1 MHTGLTTIVIVLSLG
16 VLALMLVRTLKLPPL
31 IGYLAAGIAVGPSGL
46 AALPDNA
53 STASLAEYGV
63 VFLMF
68 SIGLEFSL
76 KRLHTMQGLVFGLGG
91 AQMLVTVLGTTL
103 ITVGYFGNPWQIG
116 VATGAAVAMSSTAI
130 VARLLSERL
139 ELNSHAGRQTM
150 GVLLFQDLAVV
161 PLLLIIPALA
171 SSGEDLLPSLANA
184 LAQAAVVLVLLV
196 VVGQKLM
203 GRWLGAV
210 VRQKS
215 EELFML
221 NVLLIVMGLSWVTA
235 EAGLSLALGAF
246 VAGVLIA
253 ETVYRH
259 QVAADIRPFRD
270 VLLGFFFV
278 TIGMQLDVAYVV
290 NNAARVALVL
300 VLLVGAKLAVMG
312 GICLLAGNSRDVA
325 LRTAVQLA
333 QAGEFGFVLIG
344 VGVANQLIPHDVQQV
359 TTAAMLLSMFL
370 APLAI
375 NRVGRMQRGLTE
387 KEFSLRARM
396 VQDVACHSMD
406 CDQHVV
412 LCGYGR
418 VGQNLAR
425 LLAAEGISFVAL
437 DTDTHRLEE
446 ARHFGHNVV
455 FGEAS
460 RREVLQAAG
469 LARAR
474 AVVVT
479 FDSLRAAERVLA
491 LVRHLH
497 PEMPVLLRAR
507 DQSDADR
514 LVAAGASLVVPEVVE
529 GSFVLALETLTWLGV
544 PGEQALERVQRFRK
558 PGRQIE

>member
-1 MHTGLTTIVIVLSLG
+1 M
-16 VLALMLVRTLKLPPL
+16 LARMLKLPPL
-31 IGYLAAGIAVGPSGL
+31 IGYLAAGIALGPSGL

-53 STASLAEYGV
+53 STATLAEYGV

-76 KRLHTMQGLVFGLGG
+76 KRLQAMQGLVFGMGG
-91 AQMLVTVLGTTL
+91 AQMLVTVLGTTAL
-103 ITVGYFGNPWQIG
+103 TVWYFHNPWQIG

-139 ELNSHAGRQTM
+139 ELNSQAGRQTM

-171 SSGEDLLPSLANA
+171 SSADDLLPSLAKA
-184 LAQAAVVLVLLV
+184 LAQAALVLVLLV
-196 VVGQKLM
+196 VLGQRLM
-203 GRWLGAV
+203 GRWLRVV

-221 NVLLIVMGLSWVTA
+221 NVLLVVMGLSWVTA

-259 QVAADIRPFRD
+259 QVEADIRPFRD
-270 VLLGFFFV
+270 VLLGLFFV
-278 TIGMQLDVAYVV
+278 TIGMQLDVAYVLG
-290 NNAARVALVL
+290 NLGR
-300 VLLVGAKLAVMG
+300 VLLVLCLLVAAKLLVMG
-312 GICLLAGNSRDVA
+312 GICWLAGNTRDIA
-325 LRTAVQLA
+325 LRTSVQLA

-344 VGVANQLIPHDVQQV
+344 VGVGNQLIPHDVHQV

-375 NRVGRMQRGLTE
+375 NRVGKVRKGLSE
-387 KEFSLRARM
+387 DEFSRRARM
-396 VQDVACHSMD
+396 VQDVASHSME
-406 CDQHVV
+406 CEQHVV

-418 VGQNLAR
+418 VGQNLAG
-425 LLAAEGISFVAL
+425 LLAAEGIGFVAL

-446 ARHFGHNVV
+446 AARLGHNAV
-455 FGEAS
+455 FGDAD

-469 LARAR
+469 LGRAR

-497 PEMPVLLRAR
+497 PTMPVILRAR
-507 DQSDADR
+507 DQADADHLR
-514 LVAAGASLVVPEVVE
+514 AEGASAVVPEVIE

-544 PGEQALERVQRFRK
+544 PGDRALERIQAARRK
-558 PGRQIE
+558 PR

>member
-1 MHTGLTTIVIVLSLG
+1 M
-16 VLALMLVRTLKLPPL
+16 LARMLKLPPL
-31 IGYLAAGIAVGPSGL
+31 IGYLAAGIALGPSGL

-53 STASLAEYGV
+53 STATLAEYGV

-76 KRLHTMQGLVFGLGG
+76 KRLQAMQGLVFGMGG
-91 AQMLVTVLGTTL
+91 AQMLVTVLGTTVL
-103 ITVGYFGNPWQIG
+103 TVWYFHNPWQIG

-139 ELNSHAGRQTM
+139 ELNSQAGRQTM

-171 SSGEDLLPSLANA
+171 SSADDLLPSLAKA
-184 LAQAAVVLVLLV
+184 LAQAALVLVLLV
-196 VVGQKLM
+196 VLGQRLM
-203 GRWLGAV
+203 GRWLRVV

-221 NVLLIVMGLSWVTA
+221 NVLLVVMGLSWVTA

-259 QVAADIRPFRD
+259 QVEADIRPFRD
-270 VLLGFFFV
+270 VLLGLFFV
-278 TIGMQLDVAYVV
+278 TIGMQLDVAYVLG
-290 NNAARVALVL
+290 NLGR
-300 VLLVGAKLAVMG
+300 VLLVLCLLVAAKLLVMG
-312 GICLLAGNSRDVA
+312 GICWLAGNTRDIA
-325 LRTAVQLA
+325 LRTSVQLA

-344 VGVANQLIPHDVQQV
+344 VGVGNQLIPHDVHQV

-375 NRVGRMQRGLTE
+375 NRVGKVRKGLSE
-387 KEFSLRARM
+387 DEFSRRARM
-396 VQDVACHSMD
+396 VQDVASHSME
-406 CDQHVV
+406 CEQHVV

-418 VGQNLAR
+418 VGQNLAG
-425 LLAAEGISFVAL
+425 LLAAEGIGFVAL

-446 ARHFGHNVV
+446 AARLGHNAV
-455 FGEAS
+455 FGDAD

-469 LARAR
+469 LGRAR

-497 PEMPVLLRAR
+497 PTMPVILRAR
-507 DQSDADR
+507 DQADADHLR
-514 LVAAGASLVVPEVVE
+514 AEGASAVVPEVIE

-544 PGEQALERVQRFRK
+544 PGDRALERIQAVRRK
-558 PGRQIE
+558 SR

>member
-1 MHTGLTTIVIVLSLG
+1 M
-16 VLALMLVRTLKLPPL
+16 LARMLKLPPL
-31 IGYLAAGIAVGPSGL
+31 IGYLAAGIALGPSGL

-53 STASLAEYGV
+53 STATLAEYGV

-76 KRLHTMQGLVFGLGG
+76 KRLQAMQGLVFGMGG
-91 AQMLVTVLGTTL
+91 AQMLVTVLGTTVL
-103 ITVGYFGNPWQIG
+103 TVWYFHNPWQIG

-139 ELNSHAGRQTM
+139 ELNSQAGRQTM

-171 SSGEDLLPSLANA
+171 SSADDLLPSLAKA
-184 LAQAAVVLVLLV
+184 LAQAALVLVLLV
-196 VVGQKLM
+196 VLGQRLM
-203 GRWLGAV
+203 GRWLRVV

-221 NVLLIVMGLSWVTA
+221 NVLLVVMGLSWVTA

-259 QVAADIRPFRD
+259 QVEADIRPFRD
-270 VLLGFFFV
+270 VLLGLFFV
-278 TIGMQLDVAYVV
+278 TIGMQLDVAYVLG
-290 NNAARVALVL
+290 NLGR
-300 VLLVGAKLAVMG
+300 VLLVLCLLVAAKLLVMG
-312 GICLLAGNSRDVA
+312 GICWLAGNTRDIA
-325 LRTAVQLA
+325 LRTSVQLA

-344 VGVANQLIPHDVQQV
+344 VGVGNQLIPHDVHQV

-375 NRVGRMQRGLTE
+375 NRVGKVRKGLSE
-387 KEFSLRARM
+387 DEFSRRARM
-396 VQDVACHSMD
+396 VQDVASHSME
-406 CDQHVV
+406 CEQHVM

-418 VGQNLAR
+418 VGQNLAG
-425 LLAAEGISFVAL
+425 LLAAEGIGFVAL

-446 ARHFGHNVV
+446 AARLGHNAV
-455 FGEAS
+455 FGDAD

-469 LARAR
+469 LGRAR

-497 PEMPVLLRAR
+497 PTMPVILRAR
-507 DQSDADR
+507 DQADADHLR
-514 LVAAGASLVVPEVVE
+514 AEGASAVVPEVIE

-544 PGEQALERVQRFRK
+544 PGDRALERIQAVRRK
-558 PGRQIE
+558 SR

>member
-1 MHTGLTTIVIVLSLG
+1 MHAGLTTIVVVLALG

-31 IGYLAAGIAVGPSGL
+31 IGYLAAGIVVGPSGI
-46 AALPDNA
+46 AALADDA
-53 STASLAEYGV
+53 STATLAEFGV

-76 KRLHTMQGLVFGLGG
+76 KRLRSMQALVFGLGG
-91 AQMLVTVLGTTL
+91 AQMLVTVLGATL
-103 ITVGYFGNPWQIG
+103 VTVWYFDNPWQIG

-171 SSGEDLLPSLANA
+171 SSSDNLLPSLAMA
-184 LAQAAVVLVLLV
+184 LAQAALVLVLLV

-203 GRWLGAV
+203 GRWLGTV

-221 NVLLIVMGLSWVTA
+221 NVLLIALGLSWVTA

-259 QVAADIRPFRD
+259 QVEADIRPFRD
-270 VLLGFFFV
+270 VLLGLFFV
-278 TIGMQLDVAYVV
+278 TIGMQLDVDYVLD
-290 NNAARVALVL
+290 NAGRVAMVL
-300 VLLVGAKLAVMG
+300 VLLMGAKLAVMA
-312 GICLLAGNSRDVA
+312 GICFLAGNGRGVA
-325 LRTAVQLA
+325 LRTSVQLA

-344 VGVANQLIPHDVQQV
+344 VGVANRLIPHDVHQV

-375 NRVGRMQRGLTE
+375 NRVGKVQKSLSD
-387 KEFSLRARM
+387 KEFSKRARM
-396 VQDVACHSMD
+396 VQDVASHSMD

-425 LLAAEGISFVAL
+425 LFAAEGISFVAL

-446 ARHFGHNVV
+446 AQLLGHNVV
-455 FGEAS
+455 FGDAD
-460 RREVLQAAG
+460 RKEVLQAAG

-474 AVVVT
+474 AVVVA
-479 FDSLRAAERVLA
+479 FDSLRTAERVLA

-497 PEMPVLLRAR
+497 PDMPVLLRAR
-507 DQSDADR
+507 DQTEAD
-514 LVAAGASLVVPEVVE
+514 LLDAAGASLVVPEVVE
-529 GSFVLALETLTWLGV
+529 GSFVLALETLAWLGV
-544 PGEQALERVQRFRK
+544 PGERALERVQRLRQRK
-558 PGRQIE
+558 R

>member
-1 MHTGLTTIVIVLSLG
+1 M
-16 VLALMLVRTLKLPPL
+16 LARMLKLPPL
-31 IGYLAAGIAVGPSGL
+31 IGYLAAGIALGPSGL

-53 STASLAEYGV
+53 STATLAEYGV

-76 KRLHTMQGLVFGLGG
+76 KRLQAMQGLVFGMGG
-91 AQMLVTVLGTTL
+91 AQMLVTVLGTTAL
-103 ITVGYFGNPWQIG
+103 TVWYFHNPWQIG

-139 ELNSHAGRQTM
+139 ELNSQAGRQTM

-171 SSGEDLLPSLANA
+171 SSADDLLPSLAKA
-184 LAQAAVVLVLLV
+184 LAQAVLVLVLLV
-196 VVGQKLM
+196 VLGQRLM
-203 GRWLGAV
+203 GRWLRVV

-221 NVLLIVMGLSWVTA
+221 NVLLVVMGLSWITA

-259 QVAADIRPFRD
+259 QVEADIRPFRD
-270 VLLGFFFV
+270 VLLGLFFV
-278 TIGMQLDVAYVV
+278 TIGMQLDVAYVLG
-290 NNAARVALVL
+290 NLGR
-300 VLLVGAKLAVMG
+300 VLLVLCLLVAAKLLVMG
-312 GICLLAGNSRDVA
+312 GICWLAGNTRDIA
-325 LRTAVQLA
+325 LRTSVQLA

-344 VGVANQLIPHDVQQV
+344 VGVGNQLIPHDVHQV

-375 NRVGRMQRGLTE
+375 NRVGKVRKGLSE
-387 KEFSLRARM
+387 DEFSRRARM
-396 VQDVACHSMD
+396 VQDVASHSME
-406 CDQHVV
+406 CEQHVV

-418 VGQNLAR
+418 VGQNLAG
-425 LLAAEGISFVAL
+425 LLAAEGIGFVAL

-446 ARHFGHNVV
+446 AARLGHNAV
-455 FGEAS
+455 FGDAD

-469 LARAR
+469 LGRAR

-497 PEMPVLLRAR
+497 PTMPVILRAR
-507 DQSDADR
+507 DQADADHLR
-514 LVAAGASLVVPEVVE
+514 AEGASAVVPEVIE

-544 PGEQALERVQRFRK
+544 PGDRALERIRVARRK
-558 PGRQIE
+558 PR

>member
-1 MHTGLTTIVIVLSLG
+1 M
-16 VLALMLVRTLKLPPL
+16 LARMLKLPPL
-31 IGYLAAGIAVGPSGL
+31 IGYLAAGIALGPSGL

-53 STASLAEYGV
+53 STATLAEYGV

-76 KRLHTMQGLVFGLGG
+76 KRLQAMQGLVFGMGG
-91 AQMLVTVLGTTL
+91 AQMLVTVLGTTVL
-103 ITVGYFGNPWQIG
+103 TVWYFHNPWQIG

-139 ELNSHAGRQTM
+139 ELNSQAGRQTM

-171 SSGEDLLPSLANA
+171 SSADDLLPSLAKA
-184 LAQAAVVLVLLV
+184 LAQAALVLVLLV
-196 VVGQKLM
+196 VLGQRLM
-203 GRWLGAV
+203 GRWLRVV

-221 NVLLIVMGLSWVTA
+221 NVLLVVMGLSWVTA

-259 QVAADIRPFRD
+259 QVEADIRPFRD
-270 VLLGFFFV
+270 VLLGLFFV
-278 TIGMQLDVAYVV
+278 TIGMQLDVAYVLG
-290 NNAARVALVL
+290 NLGR
-300 VLLVGAKLAVMG
+300 VLLVLCLLVAAKLLVMG
-312 GICLLAGNSRDVA
+312 GICWLAGNTRDIA
-325 LRTAVQLA
+325 LRTSVQLA

-344 VGVANQLIPHDVQQV
+344 VGVGNQLIPHDVHQV

-375 NRVGRMQRGLTE
+375 NRVGKVRKGLSE
-387 KEFSLRARM
+387 DEFSRRARM
-396 VQDVACHSMD
+396 VQDVASHSME
-406 CDQHVV
+406 CEQHVV

-418 VGQNLAR
+418 VGQNLAG
-425 LLAAEGISFVAL
+425 LLATEGIEFVAL

-446 ARHFGHNVV
+446 AARLGHNAV
-455 FGEAS
+455 FGDAD

-469 LARAR
+469 LGRAR

-497 PEMPVLLRAR
+497 PTMPVILRAR
-507 DQSDADR
+507 DQADADHLR
-514 LVAAGASLVVPEVVE
+514 AEGASAVVPEVIE

-544 PGEQALERVQRFRK
+544 PGDRALERIQAVRRK
-558 PGRQIE
+558 SR

>member
-1 MHTGLTTIVIVLSLG
+1 M
-16 VLALMLVRTLKLPPL
+16 LARMLKLPPL
-31 IGYLAAGIAVGPSGL
+31 IGYLAAGIALGPSGL

-53 STASLAEYGV
+53 STATLAEYGV

-76 KRLHTMQGLVFGLGG
+76 KRLQAMQGLVFGMGG
-91 AQMLVTVLGTTL
+91 AQMLVTVLGTTVL
-103 ITVGYFGNPWQIG
+103 TVWYFHNPWQIG

-139 ELNSHAGRQTM
+139 ELNSQAGRQTM

-171 SSGEDLLPSLANA
+171 SSADDLLPSLAKA
-184 LAQAAVVLVLLV
+184 LAQAVLVLVLLV
-196 VVGQKLM
+196 VLGQRLM
-203 GRWLGAV
+203 GRWLRVV

-221 NVLLIVMGLSWVTA
+221 NVLLVVMGLSWITA

-259 QVAADIRPFRD
+259 QVEADIRPFRD
-270 VLLGFFFV
+270 VLLGLFFV
-278 TIGMQLDVAYVV
+278 TIGMQLDVAYVLG
-290 NNAARVALVL
+290 NLGR
-300 VLLVGAKLAVMG
+300 VLLVLCLLVAAKLLVMG
-312 GICLLAGNSRDVA
+312 GICWLAGNTRDIA
-325 LRTAVQLA
+325 LRTSVQLA

-344 VGVANQLIPHDVQQV
+344 VGVGNQLIPHDVHQV

-375 NRVGRMQRGLTE
+375 NRVGKVRKGLSE
-387 KEFSLRARM
+387 DEFSRRARM
-396 VQDVACHSMD
+396 VQDVASHSME
-406 CDQHVV
+406 CEQHVV

-418 VGQNLAR
+418 VGQNLAG
-425 LLAAEGISFVAL
+425 LLATEGIGFVAL

-446 ARHFGHNVV
+446 AARLGHNAV
-455 FGEAS
+455 FGDAD

-469 LARAR
+469 LGRAR

-497 PEMPVLLRAR
+497 PSMPVILRAR
-507 DQSDADR
+507 DQADADHLR
-514 LVAAGASLVVPEVVE
+514 AEGASAVVPEVIE

-544 PGEQALERVQRFRK
+544 PGDRALERIQAVRRK
-558 PGRQIE
+558 SR

>member
-1 MHTGLTTIVIVLSLG
+1 M
-16 VLALMLVRTLKLPPL
+16 LARMLKLPPL
-31 IGYLAAGIAVGPSGL
+31 IGYLAAGIALGPSGL

-53 STASLAEYGV
+53 STATLAEYGV

-76 KRLHTMQGLVFGLGG
+76 KRLQAMQGLVFGMGG
-91 AQMLVTVLGTTL
+91 AQMLVTVLGTTVL
-103 ITVGYFGNPWQIG
+103 TVWYFHNPWQIG

-139 ELNSHAGRQTM
+139 ELNSQAGRQTM

-171 SSGEDLLPSLANA
+171 SSADDLLPSLAKA
-184 LAQAAVVLVLLV
+184 LAQAVLVLVLLV
-196 VVGQKLM
+196 VLGQRLM
-203 GRWLGAV
+203 GRWLRVV

-221 NVLLIVMGLSWVTA
+221 NVLLVVMGLSWITA

-259 QVAADIRPFRD
+259 QVEADIRPFRD
-270 VLLGFFFV
+270 VLLGLFFV
-278 TIGMQLDVAYVV
+278 TIGMQLDVAYVLG
-290 NNAARVALVL
+290 NLGR
-300 VLLVGAKLAVMG
+300 VLLVLCLLVAAKLLVMG
-312 GICLLAGNSRDVA
+312 GICWLAGNTRDIA
-325 LRTAVQLA
+325 LRTSVQLA

-344 VGVANQLIPHDVQQV
+344 VGVGNQLIPHDVHQV

-375 NRVGRMQRGLTE
+375 NRVGKVRKGLSE
-387 KEFSLRARM
+387 DEFSRRARM
-396 VQDVACHSMD
+396 VQDVASHSME
-406 CDQHVV
+406 CEQHVV

-418 VGQNLAR
+418 VGQNLAG
-425 LLAAEGISFVAL
+425 LLAAEGIGFVAL

-446 ARHFGHNVV
+446 AARLGHNAV
-455 FGEAS
+455 FGDAD

-469 LARAR
+469 LGRAR

-497 PEMPVLLRAR
+497 PTMPVILRAR
-507 DQSDADR
+507 DQADADHLR
-514 LVAAGASLVVPEVVE
+514 AEGASAVVPEVIE

-544 PGEQALERVQRFRK
+544 PGDRALERIQAVRRK
-558 PGRQIE
+558 SR

>member
-1 MHTGLTTIVIVLSLG
+1 MHTGLSTIVVVLSSG
-16 VLALMLVRTLKLPPL
+16 VLALMLARMLKLPPL
-31 IGYLAAGIAVGPSGL
+31 IGYLAAGIALGPSGL

-53 STASLAEYGV
+53 STATLAEYGV

-76 KRLHTMQGLVFGLGG
+76 KRLQAMQGLVFGMGG
-91 AQMLVTVLGTTL
+91 AQMLVTVLGTTVL
-103 ITVGYFGNPWQIG
+103 TVWYFHNPWQIG

-139 ELNSHAGRQTM
+139 ELNSQAGRQTM

-171 SSGEDLLPSLANA
+171 SSADDLLPSLAKA
-184 LAQAAVVLVLLV
+184 LAQAALVLVLLV
-196 VVGQKLM
+196 VLGQRLM
-203 GRWLGAV
+203 GRWLRVV

-221 NVLLIVMGLSWVTA
+221 NVLLVVMGLSWVTA

-259 QVAADIRPFRD
+259 QVEADIRPFRD
-270 VLLGFFFV
+270 VLLGLFFV
-278 TIGMQLDVAYVV
+278 TIGMQLDVAYVLG
-290 NNAARVALVL
+290 NLGR
-300 VLLVGAKLAVMG
+300 VLLVLCLLVAAKLLVMG
-312 GICLLAGNSRDVA
+312 GICWLAGNTRDIA
-325 LRTAVQLA
+325 LRTSVQLA

-344 VGVANQLIPHDVQQV
+344 VGVGNQLIPHDVHQV

-375 NRVGRMQRGLTE
+375 NRVGKVRKGLSE
-387 KEFSLRARM
+387 DEFSRRARM
-396 VQDVACHSMD
+396 VQDVASHSME
-406 CDQHVV
+406 CEQHVV

-418 VGQNLAR
+418 VGQNLAG
-425 LLAAEGISFVAL
+425 LLAAEGIGFVAL

-446 ARHFGHNVV
+446 AARLGHNAV
-455 FGEAS
+455 FGDAD
-460 RREVLQAAG
+460 RKEVLQAAG
-469 LARAR
+469 LGRAR

-497 PEMPVLLRAR
+497 PTMPVILRAR
-507 DQSDADR
+507 DQADADHLR
-514 LVAAGASLVVPEVVE
+514 AEGASAVVPEVIE

-544 PGEQALERVQRFRK
+544 PGDRALERIQAVRRK
-558 PGRQIE
+558 RR

>member
-1 MHTGLTTIVIVLSLG
+1 MHTGLSTIVVVLSSG
-16 VLALMLVRTLKLPPL
+16 VLALMLARMLKLPPL
-31 IGYLAAGIAVGPSGL
+31 IGYLAAGIALGPSGL

-53 STASLAEYGV
+53 STATLAEYGV

-76 KRLHTMQGLVFGLGG
+76 KRLQAMQGLVFGMGG
-91 AQMLVTVLGTTL
+91 AQMLVTVLGTTVL
-103 ITVGYFGNPWQIG
+103 TVWYFHNPWQIG

-139 ELNSHAGRQTM
+139 ELNSQAGRQTM

-171 SSGEDLLPSLANA
+171 SSADDLLPSLAKA
-184 LAQAAVVLVLLV
+184 LAQAALVLVLLV
-196 VVGQKLM
+196 VLGQRLM
-203 GRWLGAV
+203 GRWLRVV

-221 NVLLIVMGLSWVTA
+221 NVLLVVMGLSWVTA

-259 QVAADIRPFRD
+259 QVEADIRPFRD
-270 VLLGFFFV
+270 VLLGLFFV
-278 TIGMQLDVAYVV
+278 TIGMQLDVAYVLG
-290 NNAARVALVL
+290 NLGR
-300 VLLVGAKLAVMG
+300 VLLVLCLLVAAKLLVMG
-312 GICLLAGNSRDVA
+312 GICWLAGNTRDIA
-325 LRTAVQLA
+325 LRTSVQLA

-344 VGVANQLIPHDVQQV
+344 VGVGNQLIPHDVHQV

-375 NRVGRMQRGLTE
+375 NRVGKVRKGLSE
-387 KEFSLRARM
+387 DEFSRRARM
-396 VQDVACHSMD
+396 VQDVASHSME
-406 CDQHVV
+406 CEQHVV

-418 VGQNLAR
+418 VGQNLAG
-425 LLAAEGISFVAL
+425 LLAAEGIGFVAL

-446 ARHFGHNVV
+446 AARLGHNAV
-455 FGEAS
+455 FGDAD

-469 LARAR
+469 LGRAR

-497 PEMPVLLRAR
+497 PTMPVILRAR
-507 DQSDADR
+507 DQADADHLR
-514 LVAAGASLVVPEVVE
+514 AEGASAVVPEVIE

-544 PGEQALERVQRFRK
+544 PGDRALERIQAVRRK
-558 PGRQIE
+558 SR

>member
-1 MHTGLTTIVIVLSLG
+1 M
-16 VLALMLVRTLKLPPL
+16 LARMLKLPPL
-31 IGYLAAGIAVGPSGL
+31 IGYLAAGIALGPSGL

-53 STASLAEYGV
+53 STATLAEYGV

-76 KRLHTMQGLVFGLGG
+76 KRLQAMQGLVFGMGG
-91 AQMLVTVLGTTL
+91 AQMLVTVLGTTVL
-103 ITVGYFGNPWQIG
+103 TVWYFHNPWQIG

-139 ELNSHAGRQTM
+139 ELNSQAGRQTM

-171 SSGEDLLPSLANA
+171 SSADDLLPSLAKA
-184 LAQAAVVLVLLV
+184 LAQAALVLVLLV
-196 VVGQKLM
+196 VLGQRLM
-203 GRWLGAV
+203 GRWLRVV

-221 NVLLIVMGLSWVTA
+221 NVLLVVMGLSWVTA

-259 QVAADIRPFRD
+259 QVEADIRPFRD
-270 VLLGFFFV
+270 VLLGLFFV
-278 TIGMQLDVAYVV
+278 TIGMQLDVAYVLG
-290 NNAARVALVL
+290 NLGR
-300 VLLVGAKLAVMG
+300 VLLVLCLLVAAKLLVMG
-312 GICLLAGNSRDVA
+312 GICWLAGNTRDIA
-325 LRTAVQLA
+325 LRTSVQLA

-344 VGVANQLIPHDVQQV
+344 VGVGNQLIPHDVHQV

-375 NRVGRMQRGLTE
+375 NRVGKVRKGLSE
-387 KEFSLRARM
+387 DEFSRRARM
-396 VQDVACHSMD
+396 VQDVASHSME
-406 CDQHVV
+406 CEQHVV
-412 LCGYGR
+412 LYGR
-418 VGQNLAR
+418 VGQNLAG
-425 LLAAEGISFVAL
+425 LLAAEGIGFVAL

-446 ARHFGHNVV
+446 AARLGHNAV
-455 FGEAS
+455 FGDAD

-469 LARAR
+469 LGRAR

-497 PEMPVLLRAR
+497 PTMPVILRAR
-507 DQSDADR
+507 DQADADHLR
-514 LVAAGASLVVPEVVE
+514 AEGASAVVPEVIE

-544 PGEQALERVQRFRK
+544 PGDRALERIQAVRRK
-558 PGRQIE
+558 SR

>member
-1 MHTGLTTIVIVLSLG
+1 MHAGLSTIVVVLSSG
-16 VLALMLVRTLKLPPL
+16 VLALMLARMLKLPPL
-31 IGYLAAGIAVGPSGL
+31 IGYLAAGIALGPSGL

-53 STASLAEYGV
+53 STATLAEYGV

-76 KRLHTMQGLVFGLGG
+76 KRLQAMQGLVFGMGG
-91 AQMLVTVLGTTL
+91 AQMLVTVLGTTVL
-103 ITVGYFGNPWQIG
+103 TVWYFHNPWQIG

-139 ELNSHAGRQTM
+139 ELNSQAGRQTM

-171 SSGEDLLPSLANA
+171 SSADDLLPSLAKA
-184 LAQAAVVLVLLV
+184 LAQAALVLVLLV
-196 VVGQKLM
+196 VLGQRLM
-203 GRWLGAV
+203 GRWLRVV

-221 NVLLIVMGLSWVTA
+221 NVLLVVMGLSWVTA

-259 QVAADIRPFRD
+259 QVEADIRPFRD
-270 VLLGFFFV
+270 VLLGLFFV
-278 TIGMQLDVAYVV
+278 TIGMQLDVAYVLG
-290 NNAARVALVL
+290 NLGR
-300 VLLVGAKLAVMG
+300 VLLVLCLLVAAKLLVMG
-312 GICLLAGNSRDVA
+312 GICWLAGNTRDIA
-325 LRTAVQLA
+325 LRTSVQLA

-344 VGVANQLIPHDVQQV
+344 VGVGNQLIPHDVHQV

-375 NRVGRMQRGLTE
+375 NRVGKVRKGLSE
-387 KEFSLRARM
+387 DEFSRRARM
-396 VQDVACHSMD
+396 VQDVASHSME
-406 CDQHVV
+406 CEQHVV

-418 VGQNLAR
+418 VGQNLAG
-425 LLAAEGISFVAL
+425 LLAAEGIGFVAL

-446 ARHFGHNVV
+446 AARLGHNAV
-455 FGEAS
+455 FGDAD

-469 LARAR
+469 LGRAR

-497 PEMPVLLRAR
+497 PTMPVILRAR
-507 DQSDADR
+507 DQADADHLR
-514 LVAAGASLVVPEVVE
+514 AEGASAVVPEVIE

-544 PGEQALERVQRFRK
+544 PGDRALERIQAVRRK
-558 PGRQIE
+558 SR